1 MLLFNV
7 RIWLQSQWHNLYL
20 TIFVDQT
27 QLCVLVRLYFYL
39 LQKGAKLAGHE
50 SCQESH
56 WSSRQDKE

>member
-1 MLLFNV
+1 MCTSDYRVSGHHFC
-7 RIWLQSQWHNLYL
+7 L
-20 TIFVDQT
+20 TILVDQT

-50 SCQESH
+50 SHQESH